1 MIAVFYA
8 DGYADWRLS
17 FVKQQF
23 KLGVDAKTGK
33 PKVDNEFTPAKRFS
47 FLIEKG
53 SKNQTI
59 RNQSLELLKASIK
72 PNINEVEKIFSVEK
86 VTKEFFDN
94 YKGLYAKLREAF
106 ENDRAF
112 EFVKQKYNQ

>member
-8 DGYADWRLS
+8 DGYADWRVS

-23 KLGVDAKTGK
+23 KLDPEKK
-33 PKVDNEFTPAKRFS
+33 KVINEFTPAKRFS

-59 RNQSLELLKASIK
+59 RKQSLELLKASTK
-72 PNINEVEKIFSVEK
+72 PNINEIEKIFSVEK

-94 YKGLYAKLREAF
+94 YKGLYSKLKEAF
-106 ENDRAF
+106 EHDRVF
-112 EFVKQKYNQ
+112 DFVKQKYNQ

>member
-1 MIAVFYA
+1 VIAVFYA
-8 DGYADWRLS
+8 DGYPDWRLS

-23 KLGVDAKTGK
+23 KLDPETK
-33 PKVDNEFTPAKRFS
+33 KVINEFTPAKRFS

-59 RNQSLELLKASIK
+59 RKQSLELLKTSTK
-72 PNINEVEKIFSVEK
+72 PNINEIEKIFSVEK

-94 YKGLYAKLREAF
+94 YKGLYSKLKEAF
-106 ENDRAF
+106 DQDKVFAV
-112 EFVKQKYNQ
+112 VKKDSSL